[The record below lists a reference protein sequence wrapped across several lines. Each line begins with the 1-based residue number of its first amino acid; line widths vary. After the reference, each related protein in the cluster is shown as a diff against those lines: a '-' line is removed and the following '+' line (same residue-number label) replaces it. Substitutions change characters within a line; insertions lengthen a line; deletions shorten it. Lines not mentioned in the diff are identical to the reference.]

1 MGKRNGKGVC
11 YFSDGQRFEGEFE
24 NGKRHGKGI
33 EYDSKGNILFDGEWI
48 NNKPNETN
56 NKNEIN

>member
-1 MGKRNGKGVC
+1 MA
-11 YFSDGQRFEGEFE
+11 D
-24 NGKRHGKGI
+24 KRHGKGI